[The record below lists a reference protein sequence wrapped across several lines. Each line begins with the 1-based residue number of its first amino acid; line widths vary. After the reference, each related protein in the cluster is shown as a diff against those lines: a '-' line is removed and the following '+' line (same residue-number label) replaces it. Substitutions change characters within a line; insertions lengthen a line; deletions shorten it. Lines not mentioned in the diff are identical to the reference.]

1 MSATPITQLTKG
13 PQDMKS
19 DIVEISVQFQ
29 HQTEAAVCVKAVED
43 GPDIWIPKS
52 RCEILQTDPRRGH
65 YVLLTTDEYTATE
78 KELI

>member
-1 MSATPITQLTKG
+1 
-13 PQDMKS
+13 MKS

-29 HQTEAAVCVKAVED
+29 HQTEAAVCVRAVEN
-43 GPDIWIPKS
+43 GPDIWVPKS

-65 YVLLTTDEYTATE
+65 YILLTTDEKTAAE